1 MDKAVLNIIQDEY
14 LRYDWNFYR
23 NNRGGNM
30 SNGKGCTPRVER
42 CAQRIFTLP
51 EICVERERYYT
62 RSYQNTE
69 GEFPAVRQAKAF
81 AETLDNMSV
90 RIDEGELIVGCPC
103 SKVRGGAVL
112 PEINAQWLRREVDDM
127 SIRQWDRFQA
137 PSEEEKAEMLELL
150 PYWEGKS
157 AYDLWERR
165 VPEPILKIH
174 KTGFIGGVTH
184 SSNGFY
190 PGHVSIDYDMVLKQG
205 LSARYEEA
213 RKRRDELD
221 LFQIENLEKYHYYTA
236 MSISLDAV
244 RRFSLRYAALAEKMA
259 GAETDAARKAELLE
273 IARICK
279 KVPWQPAETFHEAV
293 QSAYMIWVA
302 LMIEGWAHGLTL
314 GRPDQFLLSYY
325 RADLEAGRITCE
337 QAQELIELW
346 FIKVN
351 GTVTLDDQNTA
362 TCFAG
367 FPQAVNVTLG
377 GVDQEGNC
385 AVNELTYLLMDAEK
399 NIGMTA
405 EDLVIRVS
413 ENSPREYLLAA
424 AELAKV
430 LKGKLKFVSDPV
442 AIAQLTADGYP
453 LELARN
459 YVLTGCNSPS
469 ICGVSLDLPGG
480 LFNMPLMLELA
491 LNNGV
496 SRMTGEQIGLPT
508 GDPRKFTRFEQ
519 VWEAYC
525 AQSKYFI
532 GAAAVMTNEDRAN
545 FARYLPI
552 PLQSALFHGPM
563 ERGKDLFDGG
573 TGRYSR
579 QSISFAGAPNVGDGL
594 AALKKVVFE
603 DQRLTMERVIDA
615 LDANFEGYDDVRH
628 LLEKAPKF
636 GNGDP
641 YVDKLVD
648 QALVYSSDVL
658 GSHLGECGT
667 PLISAAATITAN
679 VPLGYGVGALPGGR
693 LAGTPIADGGISPH
707 HGRNQSGPTATMRS
721 VAGLTHTKLTNG
733 SVLNMR
739 FDPDVL
745 KSQSSME
752 KFVDLLQTYLLN
764 GGFFVQFNIIG
775 TETLR
780 EAQKEPERFR
790 DLLVR
795 VATYSAYFVE
805 LSPEM
810 QEDIINRLEF
820 KSL

>member
-1 MDKAVLNIIQDEY
+1 MAPK
-14 LRYDWNFYR
+14 
-23 NNRGGNM
+23 
-30 SNGKGCTPRVER
+30 KGSTPRVTLCAER
-42 CAQRIFTLP
+42 MFTP
-51 EICVERERYYT
+51 PAICIERERYYT
-62 RSYQNTE
+62 QSYRKTE
-69 GEFPAVRQAKAF
+69 GEFPALRQAKAF
-81 AETLDNMSV
+81 AETVDNMSV
-90 RIDEGELIVGCPC
+90 RIDPGELIVGCPA
-103 SKVRGGAVL
+103 SKPRAGAVL

-127 SIRQWDRFQA
+127 SVRQWDRFQA
-137 PSEEEKAEMLELL
+137 PTAEEKAEMLELL
-150 PYWEGKS
+150 TYWEGRS

-174 KTGFIGGVTH
+174 ESGFIGGVTH

-190 PGHVSIDYDMVLKQG
+190 PGHVSVDYGMVLKHG
-205 LSARYEEA
+205 LQARYEETLE
-213 RKRRDELD
+213 RREALD
-221 LFQIENLEKYHYYTA
+221 LFQIKNVEKYHYYTA
-236 MSISLDAV
+236 MSITLAAV
-244 RRFSLRYAALAEKMA
+244 RRFSLRYADLAARM
-259 GAETDAARKAELLE
+259 AETEADPVRRVELNE
-273 IARICK
+273 IARICR
-279 KVPWQPAETFHEAV
+279 KVPWQPAETFREAV
-293 QSAYMIWVA
+293 QSVYMTWVA

-314 GRPDQFLLSYY
+314 GRPDQYLLDYY
-325 RADLEAGRITCE
+325 RADLKAGRITRE

-377 GVDQEGNC
+377 GVDQRGNS
-385 AVNELTYLLMDAEK
+385 AVNELTFLLMDAEK

-424 AELAKV
+424 ADLAKA

-442 AIAQLTADGYP
+442 AIAQLLADGYP
-453 LELARN
+453 LELARD
-459 YVLTGCNSPS
+459 YVITGCNSPC
-469 ICGVSLDLPGG
+469 INGVSLDLPGG
-480 LFNMPLMLELA
+480 LFNLPLMLELA
-491 LNNGV
+491 LNDGV
-496 SRMTGEQIGLPT
+496 SRMTGERVGLST
-508 GDPRKFTRFEQ
+508 GDPRKFTSFEQ
-519 VWEAYC
+519 VWDAFC
-525 AQSKYFI
+525 AQTKYFI

-545 FARYLPI
+545 FAEYFPL

-563 ERGKDLFDGG
+563 ERGKDLYDGG
-573 TGRYSR
+573 TGRYAR
-579 QSISFAGAPNVGDGL
+579 QSVSFAGAPNVGDGL
-594 AALKKVVFE
+594 AALRKVVFE
-603 DQRLTMERVIDA
+603 ERKLTMERVIDA
-615 LDANFEGYDDVRH
+615 LDANFDGYDDVRH

-648 QALVYSSDVL
+648 QVLVFSSDTL
-658 GSHLGECGT
+658 GSYLGKCGT

-693 LAGTPIADGGISPH
+693 LAGTPIAEGGISPH
-707 HGRNQSGPTATMRS
+707 QGRNQSGPTATMRS

-739 FDPDVL
+739 FDPDAL
-745 KSQSSME
+745 KSQASME
-752 KFVDLLQTYLLN
+752 KFTDLLRTYLLN
-764 GGFFVQFNIIG
+764 GGFFVQFNIID

-780 EAQKEPERFR
+780 EAQRDPEKYR

-810 QEDIINRLEF
+810 QEDIINRMEF

>member
-1 MDKAVLNIIQDEY
+1 MALK
-14 LRYDWNFYR
+14 
-23 NNRGGNM
+23 
-30 SNGKGCTPRVER
+30 KGSTPRVTLCAER
-42 CAQRIFTLP
+42 MFTP
-51 EICVERERYYT
+51 PAICVERERYYT
-62 RSYQNTE
+62 RSYRKTE
-69 GEFPAVRQAKAF
+69 GELPAVRQAKAF
-81 AETLDNMSV
+81 AETVDNMSI
-90 RIDEGELIVGCPC
+90 RIDEGELVVGCAC
-103 SKVRGGAVL
+103 SKARGGAVL

-127 SIRQWDRFQA
+127 SVRQWDRFQA
-137 PSEEEKAEMLELL
+137 PSAEEKAEMLELL

-174 KTGFIGGVTH
+174 NSGFIGGVTH

-190 PGHVSIDYDMVLKQG
+190 PGHVSIDYDMVLKYG
-205 LSARYEEA
+205 LKARYEEA
-213 RKRRDELD
+213 LKRRNELD
-221 LFQIENLEKYHYYTA
+221 LFQIENVEKYHYYTA
-236 MSISLDAV
+236 MSITLDAT
-244 RRFSLRYAALAEKMA
+244 RRFSLRYAALAERMA
-259 GAETDAARKAELLE
+259 TEEADLTRRAELRE

-279 KVPWQPAETFHEAV
+279 KVPWLPAETFHEAV
-293 QSAYMIWVA
+293 QSVYMTWVA
-302 LMIEGWAHGLTL
+302 LMVEGWAHGLTL
-314 GRPDQFLLSYY
+314 GRPDQYLLDYY
-325 RADLEAGRITCE
+325 RSDLDAGRITRE
-337 QAQELIELW
+337 QAQELLELW

-377 GVDQEGNC
+377 GVDKEGNS
-385 AVNELTYLLMDAEK
+385 AVNELTYLLMEAEK
-399 NIGMTA
+399 NIGMTS

-413 ENSPREYLLAA
+413 ENSPKEYLLAA
-424 AELAKV
+424 ADLAKA

-442 AIAQLTADGYP
+442 AIAQLIADGYP
-453 LELARN
+453 MELARD
-459 YVLTGCNSPS
+459 YVITGCNSP
-469 ICGVSLDLPGG
+469 CVNGVSLDLPGG
-480 LFNMPLMLELA
+480 LFNLPLMLELA
-491 LNNGV
+491 LNDGV
-496 SRMTGEQIGLPT
+496 SRMTGERIGLPT
-508 GDPRKFTRFEQ
+508 GNPRKFTDFEQ
-519 VWEAYC
+519 IWDAFC
-525 AQSKYFI
+525 AQTKYFI

-545 FARYLPI
+545 FAEYFPI
-552 PLQSALFHGPM
+552 PLQSALFQGPM
-563 ERGKDLFDGG
+563 ERGKDIYSGG
-573 TGRYSR
+573 TGKFAR
-579 QSISFAGAPNVGDGL
+579 QSVSFAGAPNVGDGL

-603 DQRLTMERVIDA
+603 DKKLTMERVIDA

-636 GNGDP
+636 GNGNP

-648 QALVYSSDVL
+648 QALVFASDTL
-658 GSHLGECGT
+658 GSYLGKCGT

-693 LAGTPIADGGISPH
+693 LAGTPIAEGGISPH
-707 HGRNQSGPTATMRS
+707 QGRNKSGPTATMRS

-739 FDPDVL
+739 FDPGVL
-745 KSQSSME
+745 KSQTSME
-752 KFVDLLQTYLLN
+752 KFTDLLRTYLLG
-764 GGFFVQFNIIG
+764 GGFFVQFNIVD

-780 EAQKEPERFR
+780 AAQREPEKYR

-810 QEDIINRLEF
+810 QEDIINRMEF

>member
-1 MDKAVLNIIQDEY
+1 MASK
-14 LRYDWNFYR
+14 
-23 NNRGGNM
+23 
-30 SNGKGCTPRVER
+30 KGCTPRVAQCAER
-42 CAQRIFTLP
+42 MFTP
-51 EICVERERYYT
+51 PAICVERERYYT
-62 RSYQNTE
+62 RSYRKTE
-69 GEFPAVRQAKAF
+69 GQLPSVRQAKAF

-103 SKVRGGAVL
+103 SKARGGAVL

-127 SIRQWDRFQA
+127 SVRQWDRFQA
-137 PSEEEKAEMLELL
+137 PSEEEKEEMLDLL

-174 KTGFIGGVTH
+174 DSGFIGGVTH

-190 PGHVSIDYDMVLKQG
+190 PGHVSVDYAMVLKYG
-205 LSARYEEA
+205 LRARYEEA
-213 RKRRDELD
+213 LKRRDELN

-236 MSISLDAV
+236 MIIALDAV
-244 RRFSLRYAALAEKMA
+244 RRFSMRYSNLAERMA
-259 GAETDAARKAELLE
+259 EEENDPVRKAELVE
-273 IARICK
+273 ISRICK
-279 KVPWQPAETFHEAV
+279 KVPWQPAETFYEAI
-293 QSAYMIWVA
+293 QSVYMTWVA

-314 GRPDQFLLSYY
+314 GRPDQYLLTYY
-325 RADLEAGRITCE
+325 QKDLNEERITRE

-351 GTVTLDDQNTA
+351 GTVTLDDHNTA

-377 GVDQEGNC
+377 GVDREGNC
-385 AVNELTYLLMDAEK
+385 AVNELTYLLMDSEK

-424 AELAKV
+424 AELARA

-442 AIAQLTADGYP
+442 AIDQLLADGYP
-453 LELARN
+453 LELARD
-459 YVLTGCNSPS
+459 YVITGCNSPC
-469 ICGVSLDLPGG
+469 INGVSLDLPGG
-480 LFNMPLMLELA
+480 LFNLPLMLELA
-491 LNNGV
+491 LNDGV
-496 SRMTGEQIGLPT
+496 SRMGGEKIGLST
-508 GDPRKFTRFEQ
+508 GDPRKFTSFDQ
-519 VWEAYC
+519 VWEAFC
-525 AQSKYFI
+525 AQTKYFI

-545 FARYLPI
+545 FAEYFPI

-563 ERGKDLFDGG
+563 EQGKDIYSGG
-573 TGRYSR
+573 TGTYAR
-579 QSISFAGAPNVGDGL
+579 QSVSFAGAPNVGDGL

-603 DQRLTMERVIDA
+603 DKRLTMERVIDA

-636 GNGDP
+636 GNGNS

-648 QALVYSSDVL
+648 QVLVFSSDTL
-658 GSHLGECGT
+658 ASYIGKCGT

-693 LAGTPIADGGISPH
+693 LAGTPIAEGGISPH
-707 HGRNQSGPTATMRS
+707 QGRNQSGPTATMRS

-745 KSQSSME
+745 KTQTSME
-752 KFVDLLQTYLLN
+752 KFTDLLRTYLLG
-764 GGFFVQFNIIG
+764 GGFFVQFNIID

-780 EAQKEPERFR
+780 EAQKEPEKYR

-810 QEDIINRLEF
+810 QEDIINRMEF

>member
-1 MDKAVLNIIQDEY
+1 MAPK
-14 LRYDWNFYR
+14 
-23 NNRGGNM
+23 
-30 SNGKGCTPRVER
+30 KGSTPRVTLCAER
-42 CAQRIFTLP
+42 MFTP
-51 EICVERERYYT
+51 PAICIERERYYT
-62 RSYQNTE
+62 QLYRKTE
-69 GEFPAVRQAKAF
+69 GEFPALRQAKAF
-81 AETLDNMSV
+81 AETVDKMSV
-90 RIDEGELIVGCPC
+90 RIDPGELIVGCPA
-103 SKVRGGAVL
+103 SKPRAGAVL

-127 SIRQWDRFQA
+127 SVRQWDRFQA
-137 PSEEEKAEMLELL
+137 PTAEEKAEMLELL
-150 PYWEGKS
+150 TYWEGRS

-174 KTGFIGGVTH
+174 ESGFIGGVTH

-190 PGHVSIDYDMVLKQG
+190 PGHVSVDYGMVLKHG
-205 LSARYEEA
+205 LQARYEEA
-213 RKRRDELD
+213 LKRREVLD
-221 LFQIENLEKYHYYTA
+221 LFQIKNVEKYHYYTA
-236 MSISLDAV
+236 MSITLAAV
-244 RRFSLRYAALAEKMA
+244 RRFSLRYADLAARM
-259 GAETDAARKAELLE
+259 AETEADPMRRVELNE
-273 IARICK
+273 IARICR
-279 KVPWQPAETFHEAV
+279 KVPWQPAETFREAI
-293 QSAYMIWVA
+293 QSVYMTWVA

-314 GRPDQFLLSYY
+314 GRPDQYLLDYY
-325 RADLEAGRITCE
+325 RADLKAGRITRE

-377 GVDQEGNC
+377 GVDQRGNS
-385 AVNELTYLLMDAEK
+385 AVNELTFLLMDAEK

-424 AELAKV
+424 ADLAKA

-442 AIAQLTADGYP
+442 AIAQLLADGYP
-453 LELARN
+453 LELARD
-459 YVLTGCNSPS
+459 YVITGCNSPC
-469 ICGVSLDLPGG
+469 INGVSLDLPGG
-480 LFNMPLMLELA
+480 LFNLPLMLELA
-491 LNNGV
+491 LNDGV
-496 SRMTGEQIGLPT
+496 SRMTGERVGLST
-508 GDPRKFTRFEQ
+508 GDPRKFTSFEQ
-519 VWEAYC
+519 VWDAFC
-525 AQSKYFI
+525 AQTKYFI

-545 FARYLPI
+545 FAEYFPL

-563 ERGKDLFDGG
+563 ERGKDLYDGG
-573 TGRYSR
+573 TGRYAR
-579 QSISFAGAPNVGDGL
+579 QSVSFAGAPNVGDGL
-594 AALKKVVFE
+594 AALRKVVFE
-603 DQRLTMERVIDA
+603 ERKLTMERVIDA
-615 LDANFEGYDDVRH
+615 LDANFDGYDDVRH
-628 LLEKAPKF
+628 LLEKVPKF

-648 QALVYSSDVL
+648 QVLVFSSDTL
-658 GSHLGECGT
+658 GSYLGKCGT

-693 LAGTPIADGGISPH
+693 LAGTPIAEGGISPH
-707 HGRNQSGPTATMRS
+707 QGRNQSGPTATMRS

-739 FDPDVL
+739 FDPDAL
-745 KSQSSME
+745 KSQASME
-752 KFVDLLQTYLLN
+752 KFTDLLRTYLLN
-764 GGFFVQFNIIG
+764 GGFFVQFNIID

-780 EAQKEPERFR
+780 EAQRDPEKYR

-810 QEDIINRLEF
+810 QEDIINRMEF